1 MSKGGSPNAALDD
14 DLPAQL
20 GSLGRGGHF
29 SAGLRSW
36 TGSQDLRRDSSQW
49 TTNDRA
55 SLFDSVARI
64 ALTSQLRLP
73 GLVDACPGL
82 CCGLVGFGSISNR
95 VNVDDDSRP
104 WFLCTGASPSPIY
117 RDGIS
122 EMIEPRGMDPG
133 FRGCLAR
140 YSSCISR

>member
-1 MSKGGSPNAALDD
+1 MLQLPAASGRRVSKGGSPNAALDG

-20 GSLGRGGHF
+20 GSLGPGGHL

-36 TGSQDLRRDSSQW
+36 TGSQDLRRDSSQR

-55 SLFDSVARI
+55 SLSDSVARI

-82 CCGLVGFGSISNR
+82 CCGLDASAVSQIDSVWMTTRGPGAHALEPPQSNL
-95 VNVDDDSRP
+95 P
-104 WFLCTGASPSPIY
+104 G
-117 RDGIS
+117 RDK
-122 EMIEPRGMDPG
+122 RND
-133 FRGCLAR
+133 RA
-140 YSSCISR
+140 

>member
-1 MSKGGSPNAALDD
+1 MSKGGSPNAALDG

-20 GSLGRGGHF
+20 GSLGPGGHF

-36 TGSQDLRRDSSQW
+36 TGFQDLRRDSSQR

-82 CCGLVGFGSISNR
+82 CCGLVRFAVSQIESMWMTTRGPGSHALEPPP
-95 VNVDDDSRP
+95 VQ
-104 WFLCTGASPSPIY
+104 FTGT
-117 RDGIS
+117 G
-122 EMIEPRGMDPG
+122 
-133 FRGCLAR
+133 
-140 YSSCISR
+140 